1 MTKLDCLLSVHTEG
15 MEWRLSHVREVGG
28 GDGIG
33 EVPFRALTEQDRG
46 TTIQQDWEN
55 GNRGPV

>member
-1 MTKLDCLLSVHTEG
+1 M
-15 MEWRLSHVREVGG
+15 REVGG